1 MHGFRKILCTIE
13 SEKNWDFLARRKG
26 KVNIARGLEARL
38 ESGHPVGV
46 GVCLSD
52 LQGQPVRQVG
62 EVTGHQW
69 H

>member
-1 MHGFRKILCTIE
+1 MHVFRKILCTIE
-13 SEKNWDFLARRKG
+13 SEKNGDFLAR
-26 KVNIARGLEARL
+26 NIAHGLEAGL

-46 GVCLSD
+46 GVCLND
-52 LQGQPVRQVG
+52 LQGQPVRQVR

>member
-26 KVNIARGLEARL
+26 KVNIAHGLEARL

>member
-1 MHGFRKILCTIE
+1 MHVFRKILCTIE
-13 SEKNWDFLARRKG
+13 SEKNGDFSARRTG
-26 KVNIARGLEARL
+26 KVNIAHGLEAGL

-46 GVCLSD
+46 GVCLDD
-52 LQGQPVRQVG
+52 LQGQPVSQVG